1 MLFPIRDVKNIL
13 TVLYFGTLKRFMF
26 YKLMIIGSNQ
36 SKNTTSKM
44 LIKRF
49 QVKNTTFVS

>member
-49 QVKNTTFVS
+49 QVKNTTFVL